1 MKFYHT
7 WLKSLYLLNE
17 SLYAIK
23 SLLKSSFDKDVD
35 NETGI

>member
-1 MKFYHT
+1 
-7 WLKSLYLLNE
+7 LLNE

>member
-1 MKFYHT
+1 
-7 WLKSLYLLNE
+7 LLNDSLYV
-17 SLYAIK
+17 IK